1 MKTLVKN
8 NSLPV
13 YTYKLENG
21 ISNIKGGVSVL
32 TNLDYPEKIIN
43 VTKKVLSDL

>member
-8 NSLPV
+8 NNLPV

-32 TNLDYPEKIIN
+32 TNLNYPTNIIN
-43 VTKKVLSDL
+43 TTKKVLSNL